1 MGLLSVAFVTRSAAD
16 NSLGRTYSLWLL
28 AQRLGWRA
36 RVYAPHGSSV
46 WGPLQGTEFASSV
59 HLVHAAEISAGE
71 IFSDVDLVIAVKPL
85 RETFGLA
92 RVGAARARTPLLLD
106 IDDPDLEGR
115 LSFERPFRAL
125 ARELRYF
132 RRQSALR
139 ELRRLTRRVPV
150 IVSNPVLQARYGGT
164 VIGHARNP
172 DTPGDIRETTSPTV
186 AFVGTDNPHKGLPV
200 LREAVAALAPTGF
213 RLVITAPPPP
223 DECPWERW
231 LGQTSLTE
239 GLAQVRASDIVAIP
253 SLDRAFARG
262 QLPAKAID
270 AMFAGRAI
278 VASDIPPM
286 GWALDG
292 SGLLVEPGSVDEL
305 SGALAT
311 LADPAL
317 RRELGARARRSALDR
332 FSVDALAEPFEH
344 ACRDAAS
351 AHAEIGRGS

>member
-1 MGLLSVAFVTRSAAD
+1 MRLQSVAFVTRSTAD

-36 RVYAPHGSSV
+36 RVYAPHGASV
-46 WGPLQGTEFASSV
+46 WGPLKDTEFASSV
-59 HLVHAAEISAGE
+59 QLIHADAIAAGE
-71 IFSDVDLVIAVKPL
+71 IFADVDLVIAVKPL

-92 RVGAARARTPLLLD
+92 RVGATRARRPLLLD

-115 LSFERPFRAL
+115 LSFERPLRAL
-125 ARELRYF
+125 VRELRYF

-139 ELRRLTRRVPV
+139 DLRRLTRTVPV

-164 VIGHARNP
+164 VIGHARSP
-172 DTPGDIRETTSPTV
+172 GSPGDIRDTTRPTV

-200 LREAVAALAPTGF
+200 LREAVARLAPTGF
-213 RLVITAPPPP
+213 QLVITAPPPA
-223 DECPWERW
+223 DERPWERW
-231 LGQTSLTE
+231 VRQTSLEE
-239 GLAQVRASDIVAIP
+239 GLALVRGSDIVAIP

-286 GWALDG
+286 GWALES
-292 SGLLVEPGSVDEL
+292 SGLLVAPGSVDDL
-305 SGALAT
+305 AGALAT
-311 LADPAL
+311 LAEPNL
-317 RRELGARARRSALDR
+317 RRELGARARRSAIDR
-332 FSVDALAEPFEH
+332 FSVDALAQPFER
-344 ACRDAAS
+344 ACLDAATVP
-351 AHAEIGRGS
+351 AEIRRGS